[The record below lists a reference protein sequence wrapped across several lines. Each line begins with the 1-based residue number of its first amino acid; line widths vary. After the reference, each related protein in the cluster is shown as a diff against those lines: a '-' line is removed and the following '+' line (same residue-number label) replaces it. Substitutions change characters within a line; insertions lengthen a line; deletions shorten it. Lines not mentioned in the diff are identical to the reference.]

1 MMDDEIKKG
10 ESFLGRWARL
20 KRDAASSVPA
30 PSVPQPVTGAV
41 PELPPLD
48 QLGFE
53 SDFKAFLHPKVD
65 ERLRR
70 EALKK
75 LFGDSRFN
83 QMDGLDV
90 YIEDYTIPDPLPE
103 GMLEKLTQYRTLLR
117 QSEPPRP
124 EQSEGGDPPGPANDT
139 VAHAQSSD
147 SDVAP
152 PQERD
157 VVSEAPSESGFPL
170 SAELDNLSAA
180 PAVQDSCGTSTRKPS
195 ENS

>member
-1 MMDDEIKKG
+1 MRDDEITKG
-10 ESFLGRWARL
+10 ETFLGRWARL
-20 KRDAASSVPA
+20 KRETASAVPA
-30 PSVPQPVTGAV
+30 PPAAQPAAGAM

-75 LFGDSRFN
+75 LFGDTRFN

-90 YIEDYTIPDPLPE
+90 YIDDYTIADPLPE
-103 GMLEKLTQYRTLLR
+103 GMLERLTQYRTLLR

-124 EQSEGGDPPGPANDT
+124 EQTEDGGSPEPAADT
-139 VAHAQSSD
+139 VVDTRSSE

-152 PQERD
+152 LPETE
-157 VVSEAPSESGFPL
+157 VACEPPSESGFALPPG
-170 SAELDNLSAA
+170 LDNLSAVT
-180 PAVQDSCGTSTRKPS
+180 PVQDSRGETTHKRS

>member
-10 ESFLGRWARL
+10 ETFLGRWARL
-20 KRDAASSVPA
+20 KRETAASVPA
-30 PSVPQPVTGAV
+30 PPAAQPAAGAV

-90 YIEDYTIPDPLPE
+90 YIDDYTIPDPLPE

-124 EQSEGGDPPGPANDT
+124 EQAEDGGAPEPAADT
-139 VAHAQSSD
+139 VADARSSE

-152 PQERD
+152 PQERN
-157 VVSEAPSESGFPL
+157 VVSEAPSECDSPQR
-170 SAELDNLSAA
+170 SELDNLSYA
-180 PAVQDSCGTSTRKPS
+180 PAEQDSCGESTRKRS